1 MKIQI
6 NGIEWAEC
14 LNENHLPLG
23 EGIEVIEVTQEEL
36 DALILANQP
45 LSYFQSKAI
54 NMIKSNYQEYR
65 SQGLSYQTYTID
77 NTLKTRDETAKKLLD
92 LGANIQTCLDWT
104 MDSPRIKITFAN
116 EQATITFLESVKC
129 VIANNETKLR
139 DKKTEVGNYTLEQ
152 VDAFIDNP
160 SYPVYERVV

>member
-6 NGIEWAEC
+6 INNEWAEC

-36 DALILANQP
+36 DAIILASQP

-54 NMIKSNYQEYR
+54 NMIKSNYNTYCQ
-65 SQGLSYQTYTID
+65 QGLSYQTYIID
-77 NTLKTRDETAKKLLD
+77 NDEKTRDETAKKLLD
-92 LGANIQTCLDWT
+92 LDANIQSCLDWT
-104 MDSPRIKITFAN
+104 MDNPRVKVTFAN
-116 EQATITFLESVKC
+116 EQATITFLKSVKC
-129 VIANNETKLR
+129 LIASNEVKLR
-139 DKKTEVGNYTLEQ
+139 DKKTEIDNYTLEQ

-160 SYPVYERVV
+160 TYPTYERTV